1 MSFVLSTFIFNVLKN
16 RRDKLILCDGIYCGL
31 YYFCK
36 YIKKI
41 NKRLTW
47 ACVSH
52 LIINHKCLRKYFNIS
67 PLILLKYLFFHMLNF
82 VRDHSMNI
90 HVQFGFNQVLSFWE
104 KLFIHF
110 LVSTYEWNAKI
121 LFCSTIQFGKFW
133 KNIIHFPR
141 A

>member
-1 MSFVLSTFIFNVLKN
+1 MF
-16 RRDKLILCDGIYCGL
+16 
-31 YYFCK
+31 
-36 YIKKI
+36 
-41 NKRLTW
+41 
-47 ACVSH
+47 
-52 LIINHKCLRKYFNIS
+52 S

-121 LFCSTIQFGKFW
+121 LSCSV
-133 KNIIHFPR
+133 
-141 A
+141 

>member
-1 MSFVLSTFIFNVLKN
+1 
-16 RRDKLILCDGIYCGL
+16 
-31 YYFCK
+31 
-36 YIKKI
+36 
-41 NKRLTW
+41 
-47 ACVSH
+47 
-52 LIINHKCLRKYFNIS
+52 
-67 PLILLKYLFFHMLNF
+67 MLNF

-121 LFCSTIQFGKFW
+121 LSCSAIQLWKFW